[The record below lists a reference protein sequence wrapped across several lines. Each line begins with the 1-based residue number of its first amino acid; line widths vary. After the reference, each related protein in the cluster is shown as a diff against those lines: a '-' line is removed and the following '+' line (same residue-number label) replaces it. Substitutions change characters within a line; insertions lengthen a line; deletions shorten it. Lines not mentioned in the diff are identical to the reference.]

1 MPGVP
6 TPLAWGERRRESLL
20 PGGGWV
26 GSPFLGPFGGISLGG
41 SPPARGGSARQSGL
55 SAGRGQAPPGLPR
68 RRPRE
73 ADPPL
78 RLELPLEPGS
88 EGRRRRVP
96 GGRAGGPLLG
106 TMKQICLCA
115 AASFASHDWG
125 KNDEK
130 LLQAVDYNDP
140 EKVTALLLRKGLVP
154 TKLDSEGKSAFHL
167 AAMRGNVDCLEVMLA
182 HGADAMTIDSS
193 GYNALHLAAKH
204 GHPQC
209 VSKLLQ
215 ASCPVDGADSNGRTA
230 LHHAAVSGCI
240 SCSEILCDFKASL
253 NTKDKDGSTPLIL
266 AAKMSH
272 SELCRYLLHHGA
284 AVNSRDQQGRT
295 ALMLACENGS
305 VETVEVLIHA
315 GARVGMVDAR
325 GQDAACYG
333 LATGNALIQH
343 YLQDAS
349 QRHSW
354 ASGKVPWPR
363 PSRGLRAPCDH
374 PCGSVSPLPR
384 GRRQRPCFAE
394 EESAERTS
402 QTASPSQPLPN
413 ERNGSPRK
421 RKAPPPPPSTS
432 SQRAPRSLEHSSPST
447 ERSSRIVTAK
457 PARAR
462 PTPAD
467 TEDREAYE
475 EIVRLRQE
483 RARFLQKI
491 KGLEQQQEKQK
502 QELELEE
509 SSLRSMEKQLKELQ
523 QQLADSEGEK
533 EHLGKEVEVL
543 RSHLSLLETEKENT
557 SYDIDTLEDEEGDL
571 LEFPGAELLL
581 SRKTL
586 SLSTEELLATLQGQV
601 QSLTMQN
608 QELLEKIQILENYEK
623 DESDVGPSEVFVP
636 IVLYNSLKSEF
647 DQLREQHAEARAA
660 LQALE
665 GSGPHGA
672 SCELV
677 PVEVYKQLKAEYEVQ
692 IQALEEVL
700 QGSSAPVEPEGKVQA
715 GVQAEGSSRE
725 GGAGDAAVEE
735 LTKTLAETQEKHEAA
750 VAEVRLLREQIQL
763 GILSVEEPE
772 AAESSESELETVRAA
787 LQKAQEAL
795 LEREQRVK
803 ELEGR
808 LDAQEEAA
816 GGGCSAEEMRA
827 ALGVS
832 LGEATAEKAVPLDR
846 CRHAEAE
853 AEQLSR
859 SVQEGAGELQ
869 RAMGRLSESQRLAEE
884 SRQLRE
890 QLAEL
895 QGRYEEVQ
903 AQLRE
908 DQSKREEE
916 LSGLKEQLASES
928 ISRQEQEEVAG
939 KLVGSL
945 AEANKKLLE
954 LEERHSAAQREV
966 RELQHAAE
974 RSRRDWVPPAE
985 HARAKEALEGSIRE
999 LTARAQQLEQELA
1012 TKAQEALRLQGEL
1025 ASTREGTVPREEHEQ
1040 LRCSLQAEVSALSL
1054 KLSDLE
1060 CKHEKTRTEVF
1071 QVQREA
1077 LFMKSEKHAAEA
1089 QLAATEKQLQSL
1101 RAESGRIQELHGHIE
1116 DSAKLVKEKDRK
1128 ITELSKEVFKLKE
1141 ALNSLSE
1148 RSSQVGAL
1156 PKAAPQNPQEV
1167 AKLQSTIKALEQQ
1180 LAEMETHH
1188 RKVVSLYRNHLLCAI
1203 QGHMD
1208 EDVQRLL
1215 YQILMMQ
1222 RLQEQGR

>member
-1 MPGVP
+1 MFLVQRL
-6 TPLAWGERRRESLL
+6 PLKQ
-20 PGGGWV
+20 
-26 GSPFLGPFGGISLGG
+26 
-41 SPPARGGSARQSGL
+41 RQSV
-55 SAGRGQAPPGLPR
+55 RTQAR
-68 RRPRE
+68 
-73 ADPPL
+73 
-78 RLELPLEPGS
+78 
-88 EGRRRRVP
+88 
-96 GGRAGGPLLG
+96 
-106 TMKQICLCA
+106 MKSLKA
-115 AASFASHDWG
+115 KFKKTENHDWG

-182 HGADAMTIDSS
+182 HGADAMTTDSS

-215 ASCPVDGADSNGRTA
+215 ASCPVDGADSSGRTA

-253 NTKDKDGSTPLIL
+253 NTKDKGGSTPLIL

-325 GQDAACYG
+325 GQDAARYG

-354 ASGKVPWPR
+354 AS
-363 PSRGLRAPCDH
+363 
-374 PCGSVSPLPR
+374 
-384 GRRQRPCFAE
+384 E

-402 QTASPSQPLPN
+402 QTASPSQPPPN

-421 RKAPPPPPSTS
+421 RKAPPPPPGTS
-432 SQRAPRSLEHSSPST
+432 SQRAPCSLEHSSPST

-462 PTPAD
+462 PAPAD

-502 QELELEE
+502 REQLELEE
-509 SSLRSMEKQLKELQ
+509 GSLRSMEKQLKELQ

-543 RSHLSLLETEKENT
+543 RSRLSLLEAEKENT
-557 SYDIDTLEDEEGDL
+557 SYDIDTLQDEEGDL

-623 DESDVGPSEVFVP
+623 DESDVCPSEVFVP
-636 IVLYNSLKSEF
+636 IVLYNSLKLEF
-647 DQLREQHAEARAA
+647 DQLREQHAEAQAA

-665 GSGPHGA
+665 GGGPHGA

-677 PVEVYKQLKAEYEVQ
+677 PVEAYKQLKAEYEMQ
-692 IQALEEVL
+692 IQALEQAL
-700 QGSSAPVEPEGKVQA
+700 QGSSAPAEPEGKGQA

-735 LTKTLAETQEKHEAA
+735 LTKTLAEMREKHEAA
-750 VAEVRLLREQIQL
+750 VAEVWLLREQIQL

-772 AAESSESELETVRAA
+772 AAESSGSELETVRAA

-795 LEREQRVK
+795 LERDQRVK

-816 GGGCSAEEMRA
+816 GGGCSAEEARA

-832 LGEATAEKAVPLDR
+832 LGEAAAEKAALLDR

-853 AEQLSR
+853 AEQLRR

-869 RAMGRLSESQRLAEE
+869 EVMGRLSESQRLEEE

-895 QGRYEEVQ
+895 RGQYEEVQ

-908 DQSKREEE
+908 DQGTREEE

-939 KLVGSL
+939 KLGGSL

-974 RSRRDWVPPAE
+974 RYRRDWVPPAE
-985 HARAKEALEGSIRE
+985 HTRAKEALEGSVRE
-999 LTARAQQLEQELA
+999 LKARAQQLEQELA
-1012 TKAQEALRLQGEL
+1012 AKAQEALRLQGEL
-1025 ASTREGTVPREEHEQ
+1025 ASAREGTVPREELEQ
-1040 LRCSLQAEVSALSL
+1040 LRCSLQAEASALSL
-1054 KLSDLE
+1054 QLSDLE
-1060 CKHEKTRTEVF
+1060 RKHEKTCTEVF

-1101 RAESGRIQELHGHIE
+1101 RAESGRIQELHGQIE

-1148 RSSQVGAL
+1148 RSGQVGAL
-1156 PKAAPQNPQEV
+1156 PKVAPQNPQEV

-1180 LAEMETHH
+1180 LA
-1188 RKVVSLYRNHLLCAI
+1188 
-1203 QGHMD
+1203 GHMD

>member
-1 MPGVP
+1 M
-6 TPLAWGERRRESLL
+6 A
-20 PGGGWV
+20 
-26 GSPFLGPFGGISLGG
+26 
-41 SPPARGGSARQSGL
+41 AR
-55 SAGRGQAPPGLPR
+55 
-68 RRPRE
+68 
-73 ADPPL
+73 
-78 RLELPLEPGS
+78 
-88 EGRRRRVP
+88 
-96 GGRAGGPLLG
+96 PLLG

-140 EKVTALLLRKGLVP
+140 EKVTSLLLRKGLVP

-215 ASCPVDGADSNGRTA
+215 ASCPVDGADSNGWTA

-272 SELCRYLLHHGA
+272 SELCRYLLHRGA

-315 GARVGMVDAR
+315 GARVGLVDAR
-325 GQDAACYG
+325 GQDAARYG

-354 ASGKVPWPR
+354 AS
-363 PSRGLRAPCDH
+363 
-374 PCGSVSPLPR
+374 
-384 GRRQRPCFAE
+384 E

-402 QTASPSQPLPN
+402 QTASPSQPLPS
-413 ERNGSPRK
+413 ERNGTPRK
-421 RKAPPPPPSTS
+421 RKAPPPPPGTS
-432 SQRAPRSLEHSSPST
+432 SQHTPHSPEHSSPST
-447 ERSSRIVTAK
+447 QRSSRIVTAK

-462 PTPAD
+462 PAPAD

-502 QELELEE
+502 RERLELEE
-509 SSLRSMEKQLKELQ
+509 DSLRSMEKQIKELQ

-543 RSHLSLLETEKENT
+543 RSRLSLLENEKENT
-557 SYDIDTLEDEEGDL
+557 SYDIDTLQDEEGDL

-581 SRKTL
+581 SKKTL

-623 DESDVGPSEVFVP
+623 DESDVGPAEDFVP
-636 IVLYNSLKSEF
+636 IVLYDSLKSEF
-647 DQLREQHAEARAA
+647 DRLREQHAEAQAA

-665 GSGPHGA
+665 GSGPHGP

-677 PVEVYKQLKAEYEVQ
+677 PVEAYKQLKAEYEAQ
-692 IQALEEVL
+692 IQALEEAL
-700 QGSSAPVEPEGKVQA
+700 QRSNAPAEPEGKGQEPGQA
-715 GVQAEGSSRE
+715 GVPAEGSSRE

-735 LTKTLAETQEKHEAA
+735 LTKMLAETREKHEAA
-750 VAEVRLLREQIQL
+750 VAEVQLLREQIQL

-772 AAESSESELETVRAA
+772 AAESSGSELETVRAA

-795 LEREQRVK
+795 QERDQRVK
-803 ELEGR
+803 DLEGR
-808 LDAQEEAA
+808 LDAQEAEA
-816 GGGCSAEEMRA
+816 GRGRSAEETRA
-827 ALGVS
+827 ALSIS
-832 LGEATAEKAVPLDR
+832 LGEAAAEKAELLER
-846 CRHAEAE
+846 CRQAEAE
-853 AEQLSR
+853 AEQLR
-859 SVQEGAGELQ
+859 RRVEEGAGELQ
-869 RAMGRLSESQRLAEE
+869 RAMGHLSDSQRLEE
-884 SRQLRE
+884 ENWQLRE
-890 QLAEL
+890 QLDEL
-895 QGRYEEVQ
+895 RGQHEEAQ
-903 AQLRE
+903 ARLRE
-908 DQSKREEE
+908 DQGKKEEE
-916 LSGLKEQLASES
+916 LSALKEQLASES
-928 ISRQEQEEVAG
+928 ISRQEQEEMAG
-939 KLVGSL
+939 ELGRLL
-945 AEANKKLLE
+945 AESNKKRLE
-954 LEERHSAAQREV
+954 LEESHGAAQREA
-966 RELQHAAE
+966 RELQQAAE
-974 RSRRDWVPPAE
+974 RYRREWVPPAE
-985 HARAKEALEGSIRE
+985 HARAKEALVGSVRE
-999 LTARAQQLEQELA
+999 LKARARELEQELA
-1012 TKAQEALRLQGEL
+1012 AKAQEAARLQGEL

-1040 LRCSLQAEVSALSL
+1040 LCCSLQAEVSTLTL

-1060 CKHEKTRTEVF
+1060 RKHEKTCTEVF

-1089 QLAATEKQLQSL
+1089 QLAAAEKQLQSL

-1148 RSSQVGAL
+1148 LSGQGGAL
-1156 PKAAPQNPQEV
+1156 PKAAPQKQQNPQEV
-1167 AKLQSTIKALEQQ
+1167 AKLQGTIKALEQQ
-1180 LAEMETHH
+1180 LAETETHH
-1188 RKVVSLYRNHLLCAI
+1188 RKVVSLYRSHLLCAI

>member
-1 MPGVP
+1 MFLVQRL
-6 TPLAWGERRRESLL
+6 PLKQ
-20 PGGGWV
+20 
-26 GSPFLGPFGGISLGG
+26 
-41 SPPARGGSARQSGL
+41 RQSV
-55 SAGRGQAPPGLPR
+55 RTQAR
-68 RRPRE
+68 
-73 ADPPL
+73 
-78 RLELPLEPGS
+78 
-88 EGRRRRVP
+88 
-96 GGRAGGPLLG
+96 
-106 TMKQICLCA
+106 MKSLKA
-115 AASFASHDWG
+115 KFKKTESHDWG

-354 ASGKVPWPR
+354 AS
-363 PSRGLRAPCDH
+363 
-374 PCGSVSPLPR
+374 
-384 GRRQRPCFAE
+384 E

-502 QELELEE
+502 QEQLELEE

>member
-1 MPGVP
+1 MK
-6 TPLAWGERRRESLL
+6 SLKAK
-20 PGGGWV
+20 
-26 GSPFLGPFGGISLGG
+26 FKKT
-41 SPPARGGSARQSGL
+41 
-55 SAGRGQAPPGLPR
+55 
-68 RRPRE
+68 E
-73 ADPPL
+73 
-78 RLELPLEPGS
+78 
-88 EGRRRRVP
+88 
-96 GGRAGGPLLG
+96 
-106 TMKQICLCA
+106 
-115 AASFASHDWG
+115 SHDWG

-130 LLQAVDYNDP
+130 LLQAVNYNDP
-140 EKVTALLLRKGLVP
+140 EKVTSLLLRKGLVP

-167 AAMRGNVDCLEVMLA
+167 AATRGNVDCLEVMLA
-182 HGADAMTIDSS
+182 HGADAMTTDSS

-204 GHPQC
+204 GHPEC

-253 NTKDKDGSTPLIL
+253 NTKNKDGCTPLIL

-272 SELCRYLLHHGA
+272 SELCRYLLHRGA

-305 VETVEVLIHA
+305 METVEVLIHA

-325 GQDAACYG
+325 GQDAARYG

-354 ASGKVPWPR
+354 AS
-363 PSRGLRAPCDH
+363 
-374 PCGSVSPLPR
+374 
-384 GRRQRPCFAE
+384 E

-402 QTASPSQPLPN
+402 QTTSPSQPLPS
-413 ERNGSPRK
+413 ERNGTPRK
-421 RKAPPPPPSTS
+421 RKAPPPPPGTS
-432 SQRAPRSLEHSSPST
+432 SQHTPRSPEHSSPST
-447 ERSSRIVTAK
+447 ERSSRIVTTK

-462 PTPAD
+462 PAPAD

-502 QELELEE
+502 QERLELEE
-509 SSLRSMEKQLKELQ
+509 DSLRSMEKEIKELQ
-523 QQLADSEGEK
+523 QQLADSQGEK

-543 RSHLSLLETEKENT
+543 RSRLSLLENEKENT
-557 SYDIDTLEDEEGDL
+557 SYDIDTLQDEEGDL

-581 SRKTL
+581 SKKTL

-623 DESDVGPSEVFVP
+623 DESDVGPAEDFVP
-636 IVLYNSLKSEF
+636 IALYDSLKSEF
-647 DQLREQHAEARAA
+647 NQLREQYAEAQAA

-665 GSGPHGA
+665 GSGPHDP

-677 PVEVYKQLKAEYEVQ
+677 PVEAYKQMKAEYEAQ
-692 IQALEEVL
+692 IQTLEEAL
-700 QGSSAPVEPEGKVQA
+700 QRSNAPAEPEGKGREPGQA
-715 GVQAEGSSRE
+715 RVPAKTSSRE
-725 GGAGDAAVEE
+725 GGAGDVSVEE
-735 LTKTLAETQEKHEAA
+735 LTKMLADTQEKHEAA
-750 VAEVRLLREQIQL
+750 VAEVQLLREQIQL
-763 GILSVEEPE
+763 GILSVEEQE
-772 AAESSESELETVRAA
+772 VAESSGSELETVRAA
-787 LQKAQEAL
+787 LQKVQEAL
-795 LEREQRVK
+795 LERDQRVK
-803 ELEGR
+803 DLEGR

-816 GGGCSAEEMRA
+816 SRGCSAEETRV
-827 ALGVS
+827 ALSVS
-832 LGEATAEKAVPLDR
+832 LGEAAAEKAKLLER
-846 CRHAEAE
+846 CCQAEAE
-853 AEQLSR
+853 AEQLRR
-859 SVQEGAGELQ
+859 SVEEGAGELQ
-869 RAMGRLSESQRLAEE
+869 RVMGCLSESQRLEE
-884 SRQLRE
+884 ENRQLRE
-890 QLAEL
+890 QLEEL
-895 QGRYEEVQ
+895 RGQYKEVQ

-908 DQSKREEE
+908 DQDKKEEE
-916 LSGLKEQLASES
+916 LSALKEQLASES
-928 ISRQEQEEVAG
+928 ISRQEQEEMAG
-939 KLVGSL
+939 ALGGLL
-945 AEANKKLLE
+945 AESNKKLLE
-954 LEERHSAAQREV
+954 LEERHSAAQREA
-966 RELQHAAE
+966 RELQQATE
-974 RSRRDWVPPAE
+974 RYRREWVPPAE
-985 HARAKEALEGSIRE
+985 HTRAKEALESSVQE
-999 LTARAQQLEQELA
+999 LKARAEQLEQELA
-1012 TKAQEALRLQGEL
+1012 AKAQEASRLQGEL
-1025 ASTREGTVPREEHEQ
+1025 ASMREGTVPREEHEQ
-1040 LRCSLQAEVSALSL
+1040 LRCNLQAEVSALSL

-1060 CKHEKTRTEVF
+1060 RKHERTCTEVF

-1089 QLAATEKQLQSL
+1089 QLAAAEKQLQSL
-1101 RAESGRIQELHGHIE
+1101 RAESGRIQELHGRIE

-1128 ITELSKEVFKLKE
+1128 ITELSKEVFNLKE

-1148 RSSQVGAL
+1148 LSGPGKQ
-1156 PKAAPQNPQEV
+1156 QNPQEV
-1167 AKLQSTIKALEQQ
+1167 AKLQGTIKALEQQ

-1188 RKVVSLYRNHLLCAI
+1188 RKVVSLYRSHLLCAI

-1222 RLQEQGR
+1222 QLQEQGR

>member
-1 MPGVP
+1 MFLVQRL
-6 TPLAWGERRRESLL
+6 PLKQ
-20 PGGGWV
+20 
-26 GSPFLGPFGGISLGG
+26 
-41 SPPARGGSARQSGL
+41 RQSV
-55 SAGRGQAPPGLPR
+55 RTQAR
-68 RRPRE
+68 
-73 ADPPL
+73 
-78 RLELPLEPGS
+78 
-88 EGRRRRVP
+88 
-96 GGRAGGPLLG
+96 
-106 TMKQICLCA
+106 MKSLKA
-115 AASFASHDWG
+115 KFKKTESHNWG

-182 HGADAMTIDSS
+182 HGADAMTTDSS

-215 ASCPVDGADSNGRTA
+215 ASCPVDGADSSGRTA

-272 SELCRYLLHHGA
+272 SELCLYLLHHGA

-325 GQDAACYG
+325 GHDAARYG

-402 QTASPSQPLPN
+402 QTASPSQPPPN

-421 RKAPPPPPSTS
+421 RKAPPPPPGTS

-502 QELELEE
+502 REQLELEE
-509 SSLRSMEKQLKELQ
+509 GSLRSMEKQLKELQ

-543 RSHLSLLETEKENT
+543 RSRLSLLETEKENT
-557 SYDIDTLEDEEGDL
+557 SYDIDTLQDEEGDL

-623 DESDVGPSEVFVP
+623 DESDVCPSEVFVP

-647 DQLREQHAEARAA
+647 DQLREQHAEAQAA

-665 GSGPHGA
+665 GGRPHGA

-677 PVEVYKQLKAEYEVQ
+677 PVEAYKQLKAEYEMQ
-692 IQALEEVL
+692 IQALEQAL
-700 QGSSAPVEPEGKVQA
+700 QGSSAPAEPEGKGQA

-735 LTKTLAETQEKHEAA
+735 LTKTLAETREKHEAA
-750 VAEVRLLREQIQL
+750 VAEVWLLREQIQL

-772 AAESSESELETVRAA
+772 AAESSGSELEMVRAA

-795 LEREQRVK
+795 LERDQRVK
-803 ELEGR
+803 ELEGC
-808 LDAQEEAA
+808 LDAREEAA
-816 GGGCSAEEMRA
+816 GGGRSAEETRA

-832 LGEATAEKAVPLDR
+832 LGEAAAEKAALLDR

-853 AEQLSR
+853 AEQLRR
-859 SVQEGAGELQ
+859 SVQEGAWELQ
-869 RAMGRLSESQRLAEE
+869 QVMGRLSESQRLEEE

-895 QGRYEEVQ
+895 RGQYEEVQ
-903 AQLRE
+903 AQLQE
-908 DQSKREEE
+908 DQGKREEE

-939 KLVGSL
+939 KLGGSL

-974 RSRRDWVPPAE
+974 RYRRDWVPPAE
-985 HARAKEALEGSIRE
+985 HARAKEALEGSVRE
-999 LTARAQQLEQELA
+999 LKARAQQLEQELA
-1012 TKAQEALRLQGEL
+1012 AKAQEALRLQGEL

-1040 LRCSLQAEVSALSL
+1040 LRCSLQAEASALSL
-1054 KLSDLE
+1054 QLSDLE
-1060 CKHEKTRTEVF
+1060 RKHEKTCMEVF

-1148 RSSQVGAL
+1148 RASQVGAL
-1156 PKAAPQNPQEV
+1156 PKAAPQNLQEV

-1180 LAEMETHH
+1180 LAETETHH

>member
-1 MPGVP
+1 MK
-6 TPLAWGERRRESLL
+6 SLKAK
-20 PGGGWV
+20 
-26 GSPFLGPFGGISLGG
+26 FKKT
-41 SPPARGGSARQSGL
+41 
-55 SAGRGQAPPGLPR
+55 
-68 RRPRE
+68 E
-73 ADPPL
+73 N
-78 RLELPLEPGS
+78 
-88 EGRRRRVP
+88 
-96 GGRAGGPLLG
+96 
-106 TMKQICLCA
+106 
-115 AASFASHDWG
+115 HDWG

-182 HGADAMTIDSS
+182 HGADAMTTDSS

-215 ASCPVDGADSNGRTA
+215 ASCPVDGADSSGRTA

-253 NTKDKDGSTPLIL
+253 NTKDKGGSTPLIL

-325 GQDAACYG
+325 GQDAARYG

-354 ASGKVPWPR
+354 AS
-363 PSRGLRAPCDH
+363 
-374 PCGSVSPLPR
+374 
-384 GRRQRPCFAE
+384 E

-402 QTASPSQPLPN
+402 QTASPSQPPPN

-421 RKAPPPPPSTS
+421 RKAPPPPPGTS
-432 SQRAPRSLEHSSPST
+432 SQRAPCSLEHSSPST

-462 PTPAD
+462 PAPAD

-502 QELELEE
+502 REQLELEE
-509 SSLRSMEKQLKELQ
+509 GSLRSMEKQLKELQ

-543 RSHLSLLETEKENT
+543 RSRLSLLEAEKENT
-557 SYDIDTLEDEEGDL
+557 SYDIDTLQDEEGDL

-623 DESDVGPSEVFVP
+623 DESDVCPSEVFVP
-636 IVLYNSLKSEF
+636 IVLYNSLKLEF
-647 DQLREQHAEARAA
+647 DQLREQHAEAQAA

-665 GSGPHGA
+665 GGGPHGA

-677 PVEVYKQLKAEYEVQ
+677 PVEAYKQLKAEYEMQ
-692 IQALEEVL
+692 IQALEQAL
-700 QGSSAPVEPEGKVQA
+700 QGSSAPAEPEGKGQA

-735 LTKTLAETQEKHEAA
+735 LTKTLAEMREKHEAA
-750 VAEVRLLREQIQL
+750 VAEVWLLREQIQL

-772 AAESSESELETVRAA
+772 AAESSGSELETVRAA

-795 LEREQRVK
+795 LERDQRVK

-816 GGGCSAEEMRA
+816 GGGCSAEEARA

-832 LGEATAEKAVPLDR
+832 LGEAAAEKAALLDR

-853 AEQLSR
+853 AEQLRR

-869 RAMGRLSESQRLAEE
+869 EVMGRLSESQRLEEE

-895 QGRYEEVQ
+895 RGQYEEVQ

-908 DQSKREEE
+908 DQGTREEE

-939 KLVGSL
+939 KLGGSL

-974 RSRRDWVPPAE
+974 RYRRDWVPPAE
-985 HARAKEALEGSIRE
+985 HTRAKEALEGSVRE
-999 LTARAQQLEQELA
+999 LKARAQQLEQELA
-1012 TKAQEALRLQGEL
+1012 AKAQEALRLQGEL
-1025 ASTREGTVPREEHEQ
+1025 ASAREGTVPREELEQ
-1040 LRCSLQAEVSALSL
+1040 LRCSLQAEASALSL
-1054 KLSDLE
+1054 QLSDLE
-1060 CKHEKTRTEVF
+1060 RKHEKTCTEVF

-1101 RAESGRIQELHGHIE
+1101 RAESGRIQELHGQIE

-1148 RSSQVGAL
+1148 RSGQVGAL
-1156 PKAAPQNPQEV
+1156 PKVAPQNPQEV